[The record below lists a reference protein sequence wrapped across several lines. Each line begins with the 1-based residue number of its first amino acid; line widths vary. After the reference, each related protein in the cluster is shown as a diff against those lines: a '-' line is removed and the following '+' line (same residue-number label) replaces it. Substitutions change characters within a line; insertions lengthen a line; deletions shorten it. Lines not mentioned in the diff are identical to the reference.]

1 MRFLGLISLRLI
13 SVSITLLVIAITV
26 AVWHPDSPLPREW
39 NPTEDLS
46 IDAPLTPIT
55 RIQLLRATRDGAIC
69 AKVLRDYGARFD
81 QLPNLDRSENCHI
94 QNRVR
99 LRAVGDVRVGSV
111 ETRCDVA
118 LRLAMWERHGI
129 RPAAHAVGFRV
140 TRLFHQ
146 GSYNCRK
153 MRTSRGTQ
161 DGWSEHAT
169 AGAIDIRAFGLADG
183 RQLALLRHW
192 DGENAAFLRD
202 VWQTSCDWFRL
213 VLSPEYNALH
223 ADHFHLQ
230 ASGWG
235 FCR

>member
-1 MRFLGLISLRLI
+1 MRVLGFSLSLIL
-13 SVSITLLVIAITV
+13 VFITLLVITTSV
-26 AVWHPDSPLPREW
+26 AVLHPDSPLPSQW
-39 NPTEDLS
+39 NPTKDLS
-46 IDAPLTPIT
+46 IDAPLTPVT
-55 RIQLLRATRDGAIC
+55 QVQLLRATRDGATC
-69 AKVLRDYGARFD
+69 AKVLHDYGARFD
-81 QLPNLDRSENCHI
+81 ELPNLDRSEHCHI
-94 QNRVR
+94 HDRVR
-99 LRAVGDVRVGSV
+99 LRAVGDVRVGPV
-111 ETRCDVA
+111 ETRCDIA

-129 RPAAHAVGFRV
+129 RPAAQAAGMKV

-161 DGWSEHAT
+161 EAWSQHAT

-183 RQLALLRHW
+183 RQLALVRHW
-192 DGENAAFLRD
+192 DGENSAFLRN

-223 ADHFHLQ
+223 ADHLHLQ
-230 ASGWG
+230 AGGWG